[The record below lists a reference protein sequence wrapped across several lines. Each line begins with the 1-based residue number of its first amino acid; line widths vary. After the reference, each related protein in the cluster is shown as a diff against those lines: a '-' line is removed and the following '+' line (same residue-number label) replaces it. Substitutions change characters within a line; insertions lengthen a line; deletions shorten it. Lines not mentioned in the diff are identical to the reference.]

1 MIRDTYSSLKD
12 NLKERTTNPFLGT
25 FTMVL
30 LIHHWKILY
39 ALFNFDSNLSL
50 QDRLDYI
57 TNYIK
62 SSSLWEGVVV
72 PVFVALLII
81 ILTYLLINTSRLI
94 TNFYE
99 KKVTPWVY
107 KITDSS
113 SVVLKSDYDK
123 LVQKTYQ
130 LEEKVNAERAKRLE
144 VEAERDK
151 LESRG
156 LQRVVEVEDDNEKL
170 NPENNTAVTKI
181 ANRIIS
187 GYLTAF
193 QKLMVD
199 INHNNPISDGQL
211 TRYLVSAGVITLR
224 FTDPKRGNVYDLTP
238 FGEEVRKEVY
248 RIN

>member
-1 MIRDTYSSLKD
+1 MIRDAYSSLKD

-30 LIHHWKILY
+30 FIHHWKILY

-57 TNYIK
+57 TIYIK

-72 PVFVALLII
+72 PVFIALLII

-107 KITDSS
+107 KITEGS

-130 LEEKVNAERAKRLE
+130 LEEKVNAERTKRLE
-144 VEAERDK
+144 AETERDK
-151 LESRG
+151 LEGKIVAKVNTDTDTVSESKQDRTLVRKIANNIVTGYLDQFRELSVVVARKEPIGESHVLNFCLSRG
-156 LQRVVEVEDDNEKL
+156 LLRLTD
-170 NPENNTAVTKI
+170 TG
-181 ANRIIS
+181 IS
-187 GYLTAF
+187 N
-193 QKLMVD
+193 QKYYGWSPL
-199 INHNNPISDGQL
+199 
-211 TRYLVSAGVITLR
+211 
-224 FTDPKRGNVYDLTP
+224 
-238 FGEEVRKEVY
+238 GEEVLQEVL
-248 RIN
+248 RLS